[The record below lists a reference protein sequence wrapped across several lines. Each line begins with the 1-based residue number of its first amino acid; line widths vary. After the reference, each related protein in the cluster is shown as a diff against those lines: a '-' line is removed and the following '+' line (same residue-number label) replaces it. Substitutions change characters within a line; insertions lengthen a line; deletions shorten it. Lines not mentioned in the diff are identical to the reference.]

1 MNSNSKPNEAS
12 LRGGT
17 RRRVPGMPLINGGR
31 KDDRDHDQDLILFQE
46 LQKREKECNIVSL
59 LQPVS
64 DEPFMTWYLVFK
76 KKKKKKGSEIYAEND
91 KNDYD
96 WLKTPHATPLF
107 PSLEMDT
114 NGPEL
119 VVQREIPIFQPLS
132 RFAGSN
138 SNTEAVEP
146 RNGRPKSPNP
156 KPKITVRRSVTPS
169 QRRSICSSTG
179 TIVSSK
185 AQTKNRTTPVA
196 VDPRLNQK
204 PAKNVNIIRSS
215 ASVDTRA
222 KRSANNNVV
231 GEASAPINFLSSS
244 GMAMGL
250 GGVLKMEYSKTKPTT
265 STTTTTCVSAASPD
279 HLIVAGFSNE
289 KPASVRT
296 EQRSTSAT
304 RGGRGR
310 TSTMPTH
317 LIPTKAAAPETAS
330 KPIRRQSCSPSV
342 CRGRKVLERTMQVQ
356 EITTTTIAIH
366 GSLNSTPSL
375 KGRIQTGNNGT
386 QVLGSRI
393 VQRVM
398 NARKAVTHHEEIN
411 DHKKPSARFLIN
423 ESMVFEECTVLMLA
437 KTTYNGQW
445 TSNSQTCMHMRRTYI
460 CWKFYYYIKFIN

>member
-1 MNSNSKPNEAS
+1 MNSNSKPNGAS

-64 DEPFMTWYLVFK
+64 DEF
-76 KKKKKKGSEIYAEND
+76 
-91 KNDYD
+91 
-96 WLKTPHATPLF
+96 
-107 PSLEMDT
+107 
-114 NGPEL
+114 EL
-119 VVQREIPIFQPLS
+119 N
-132 RFAGSN
+132 GSN

-156 KPKITVRRSVTPS
+156 KPKIPVRRSVTPS

-196 VDPRLNQK
+196 VYPRLNQK

-231 GEASAPINFLSSS
+231 GETSAPINFLSSS

-423 ESMVFEECTVLMLA
+423 ESSGL
-437 KTTYNGQW
+437 
-445 TSNSQTCMHMRRTYI
+445 RRMYGTHAS
-460 CWKFYYYIKFIN
+460 

>member
-1 MNSNSKPNEAS
+1 MNSNSKPNGAN

-31 KDDRDHDQDLILFQE
+31 KDDRYHDQDLILFQE

-64 DEPFMTWYLVFK
+64 DEFELNGNYQLYRIASA
-76 KKKKKKGSEIYAEND
+76 KKGSEIFAEND

-96 WLKTPHATPLF
+96 WLKTPPATPLF

-138 SNTEAVEP
+138 CNIEAVEP

-156 KPKITVRRSVTPS
+156 KPKIPVRRSVTPS

-185 AQTKNRTTPVA
+185 AQTKNRTTPIG
-196 VDPRLNQK
+196 VDPRPNQK
-204 PAKNVNIIRSS
+204 PATNANIIRSS

-222 KRSANNNVV
+222 KRSANNNAV
-231 GEASAPINFLSSS
+231 GETSAPIDFLSSS

-279 HLIVAGFSNE
+279 PLIVARFSNE
-289 KPASVRT
+289 KPDSVRT

-356 EITTTTIAIH
+356 EITTTATTTIALH

-398 NARKAVTHHEEIN
+398 NARKAVTHHEEIK
-411 DHKKPSARFLIN
+411 DHKKTQCAVSD
-423 ESMVFEECTVLMLA
+423 
-437 KTTYNGQW
+437 
-445 TSNSQTCMHMRRTYI
+445 
-460 CWKFYYYIKFIN
+460 

>member
-1 MNSNSKPNEAS
+1 
-12 LRGGT
+12 
-17 RRRVPGMPLINGGR
+17 
-31 KDDRDHDQDLILFQE
+31 
-46 LQKREKECNIVSL
+46 
-59 LQPVS
+59 
-64 DEPFMTWYLVFK
+64 
-76 KKKKKKGSEIYAEND
+76 
-91 KNDYD
+91 
-96 WLKTPHATPLF
+96 
-107 PSLEMDT
+107 MDT

-138 SNTEAVEP
+138 CNIEAVEP

-156 KPKITVRRSVTPS
+156 KPKIPVRRSVTPS

-185 AQTKNRTTPVA
+185 AQTKNRTTPVG
-196 VDPRLNQK
+196 VDPRPNQK
-204 PAKNVNIIRSS
+204 PATNANIIRSS
-215 ASVDTRA
+215 ASVHTRA
-222 KRSANNNVV
+222 KRSANNNAV
-231 GEASAPINFLSSS
+231 GETSAPIDFLSSS

-279 HLIVAGFSNE
+279 PLIVARFSNE
-289 KPASVRT
+289 KPDSVRT

-356 EITTTTIAIH
+356 EITTTATTTIALH

-398 NARKAVTHHEEIN
+398 NARKAVTHHEEIK
-411 DHKKPSARFLIN
+411 DHKKTQCAVSD
-423 ESMVFEECTVLMLA
+423 
-437 KTTYNGQW
+437 
-445 TSNSQTCMHMRRTYI
+445 
-460 CWKFYYYIKFIN
+460 